1 MCAYKLVTVKFRWW
15 GLQTKV
21 ESFIQKVQQLGH
33 LSSQPDVTCG
43 QQREPLKG
51 FLRFLFK
58 GIKSFSFFF
67 FLNPPL
73 AARKAHFHKL
83 PPPALLLDRQ
93 MGGPDHG
100 GHPADGGGDPERA
113 RGGNLQISEHPG
125 FPVTTRAVERR
136 QPPRLS
142 SSPLPPRPRRGGW
155 GNGAQS
161 LITDVL
167 MNLTSDAS
175 EGRRARDLGDRRVE
189 APPL

>member
-58 GIKSFSFFF
+58 GIKSFSFFLSF
-67 FLNPPL
+67 FSIHRSQQEKRIFTN
-73 AARKAHFHKL
+73 FHRQLFCWIDKWVGLTMEDIRRMEEETQKELEEVICKFQNIPAFLSRPERWSVASL
-83 PPPALLLDRQ
+83 PAFLLL
-93 MGGPDHG
+93 P
-100 GHPADGGGDPERA
+100 
-113 RGGNLQISEHPG
+113 S
-125 FPVTTRAVERR
+125 
-136 QPPRLS
+136 PP
-142 SSPLPPRPRRGGW
+142 SSPGG